1 MKRLLWIMLSVSLNC
16 VGLHCKVAKKN
27 TQLCLNTPPDFG
39 KRHFIVG
46 YKEQGAPAQTVIEG
60 AELPAVK
67 EKKKHKR
74 ASHKKEEHV
83 RGGAEVIDKNCKMQ
97 SFFTSIHD
105 LADILMSVISEAQK
119 SLCIAAFTLT
129 EPRIADLLIE
139 KHKKGV
145 DVCVIVDAGN
155 MKQAHSK
162 VHNLIDNNISVWR
175 YDPALNVECK
185 KNGLFEPLMHHKF
198 ITIDNDIVVTGSANL
213 TKAAHKYNRENIVIV
228 RDMQLAHDYH
238 AECERLKKYC
248 IKCKSN
254 KSYFAKASNET
265 E

>member
-74 ASHKKEEHV
+74 ASHKKEETV
-83 RGGAEVIDKNCKMQ
+83 RGGAELIDKNCTMQ
-97 SFFTSIHD
+97 AFFTSAHD
-105 LADILMSVISEAQK
+105 LADILMSVIAEARK

-129 EPRIADLLIE
+129 EPRIADLVIE
-139 KHKKGV
+139 KHKSGV
-145 DVCVIVDAGN
+145 NVSVFVDAGN
-155 MKQAHSK
+155 MKQVYSK
-162 VHNLIDNNISVWR
+162 VHNLIDNNIPVWR
-175 YDPALNVECK
+175 YDPTLNAEAK
-185 KNGLFEPLMHHKF
+185 KSGLFEPLMHHKF
-198 ITIDNDIVVTGSANL
+198 ITIDGDIVVTGSANF
-213 TKAAHKYNRENIVIV
+213 TKAAYKRNGNRDNIIIA
-228 RDMQLAHDYH
+228 RDKKLAGDYR
-238 AECERLKKYC
+238 AECERLKLCSVECRSK
-248 IKCKSN
+248 
-254 KSYFAKASNET
+254 E
-265 E
+265 